1 MTVPL
6 EKAVVARLNRFSTHF
21 EILVDPDAAEAM
33 RARLTA
39 GDKVSPD
46 DIRAVTAV
54 DTVFTH
60 WSDGKKASREELLKG
75 FETDEFVRVAQRILA
90 EGEIQLTSEQR
101 KRMGEAKH
109 KRIVETI
116 LRNAWNPQTKSPHP
130 KERIERALEEAK
142 FHVDPVKRVEEQVE
156 EAMKRLRPLL
166 PIAFEKV
173 TVAIR
178 IPAEH
183 TGHAYGPV
191 RGMGEIKSEEW
202 QNDGALVVLMELP
215 AGMQAEVYDRL
226 NKLTHG
232 QVTTK
237 LVGK

>member
-1 MTVPL
+1 MSVPL
-6 EKAVVARLNRFSTHF
+6 ERAVVARLNRFSTHY
-21 EILVDPDAAEAM
+21 EILVDPDLAEALRQRM
-33 RARLTA
+33 VAGEAVSDDDVRAA
-39 GDKVSPD
+39 
-46 DIRAVTAV
+46 TAV
-54 DTVFTH
+54 DTVFLH
-60 WSDGKKASREELLKG
+60 WSSGTRANREELLHG
-75 FETDEFVRVAQRILA
+75 FETDEFVRVAKRILL
-90 EGEIQLTSEQR
+90 EGEVQLTAEQR

-116 LRNAWNPQTKSPHP
+116 LRNAWNPQTKGPHP
-130 KERIERALEEAK
+130 KDRIERALEEAK
-142 FHVDPVKRVEEQVE
+142 FKVDPVKRVEEQVE
-156 EAMKRLRPLL
+156 AAMKLLRPLI

-191 RGMGEIKSEEW
+191 RGMGEIKKEEW
-202 QNDGALVVLMELP
+202 QNDGALIVLLEIP